1 MLKGKDKVKS
11 DVETET
17 RDGHPFDSERFKSQ
31 IEFILE
37 IDKLKTV
44 LRRTTLL
51 DRSRQENSAEHSWHI
66 ALILLVLS
74 EYADEDNLDLFQV
87 IKLLIW
93 SKSMPMILTAMMKL
107 AARLKKC
114 VNPKPLIEFSTSY
127 RRIRPIPFEPY
138 GMNTRLKIHLNQ
150 NLPMRWIGCSRFYT
164 IILPAGTPGKSMV
177 SGKARLLRE
186 CSRSMTAPTSYG
198 IMSPA
203 SSMTRLRKVI
213 YRSNQ
218 IYLKSTCKWV
228 RYR

>member
-87 IKLLIW
+87 
-93 SKSMPMILTAMMKL
+93 MKL